1 MKKTFTI
8 LIAAIAAILMMN
20 LPVKAWA
27 DNNPDVTYDF
37 TGSDWTVSNG
47 TLSNGTVS
55 FTGAGGTNFK
65 MNSGYFI
72 MGKSGAYLNFPTY
85 SSAVSKI
92 VITGNSGASESVVQ
106 NIYVGDNA
114 VSTATTGATGTNTY
128 NIASTS
134 QTAGT
139 QYTLKVTSNHNTQIT
154 KIEIYYAS
162 GGGATTGTTTTV
174 TVPEGFKT
182 NINDGT
188 NAGTLS
194 AAVTVTE
201 GGASVEGATVT
212 WSSTNENVATIASNG
227 AVTLVASGKVKFRA
241 TYAGDNTTY
250 VGSYGETA
258 EMTITNTNPN
268 ANGGVNDPYTV
279 AEARSAIDANA
290 GVIGVYVTG
299 IVSQIVTDYE
309 QANGYISYNISTD
322 GLTTSNQLQ
331 VYRGTCNDGDI
342 IRVGDEV
349 VVTGNLTKWSSTYEF
364 EAGSTL
370 QSLKLVAPTF
380 NPAEGSVVSGTE
392 VTITNLHTGAT
403 IYYTTGNGDPN
414 TAYNGAITIN
424 EATTIKAKAVKDGY
438 TPSEI
443 VSVAYSIA
451 QPVAT
456 PQIQPA
462 GGSFSAAQNVSI
474 STTTDGATIYY
485 TTNGSEPTTSSS
497 VYSAPINVKTDMTIR
512 AIAVKDGM
520 ANSGIASATFDFY
533 AGLPFSWTSSF
544 GTSPIGVTNNGVSD
558 GNGYLKFDT
567 NGDNIILRINARP
580 GTLSFDVKGN
590 PSNNVWAGTCT
601 VETSTNGTEW
611 SSIASYDNISTSSYD
626 SKSIDLGE
634 SVRYIKWT
642 YSKTTGNLAMKN
654 ISLSAYVAPSPSIA
668 VDPAIVNTTAAG
680 ANGTVAVTY
689 SNFESFPPEVW
700 FCNSDGSAY
709 ASYSWVHT
717 SINGDNNVAYTIDAN
732 DGDARHAYFK
742 VKSGEI
748 ASEIVTINQAAYVAP
763 THTSNGDFIRISS
776 LDLLTDGCKVVIAAR
791 YDEDH
796 TNGYY
801 AMQNTASGK
810 PEGVSFTSTTTVES
824 DEILPST
831 IAGSAYISS
840 YYWTVSISIEN
851 NKTYYTF
858 TNTANPAQSIG
869 YSSGTNFSSASNTTW
884 TIERSTS
891 EETAMVGEYTGFV
904 IKNVDTNTRGFAF
917 NGSAYGAYATSN
929 MTGSG
934 YNFFLDLFVQTYS
947 LPITGCGDDA
957 GGYYLIA
964 SPVALDIAP
973 STANGFITG
982 NSTENRY
989 DLYRFNQ
996 SSSTEWENYKVGDG
1010 FNIVSGKGYLYASE
1024 SGTTLTFTGQPY
1036 NGDGVVSLT
1045 YDGNA
1050 PHFAG
1055 WNLIG
1060 NPYNTTAYLADSRD
1074 FYRMNP
1080 AGTGIIAATD
1090 NAIAL
1095 MEGIFVQ
1102 AANADDESVTFTTT
1116 NPNAKS
1122 ADSRIVLNLVGNNDN
1137 VIDRAI
1143 VRFNDRK
1150 SLSKLLL
1157 HEDNTN
1163 IYILQDSKK
1172 FAIVQSNGKADMPV
1186 NFKAKEMGKYTISV
1200 NTEGIDMDYLHL
1212 IDRLTGEDVNLL
1224 LDNSYSFVAS
1234 AQDVESRFILSFT
1247 ATGYNADADEPF
1259 AYQNGS
1265 EIIVNGEGELQI
1277 FDVTGRQI
1285 MTTTINGIESVN
1297 VSAKGVLILRLVGT
1311 EVKTQKMVVR

>member
-1 MKKTFTI
+1 
-8 LIAAIAAILMMN
+8 
-20 LPVKAWA
+20 
-27 DNNPDVTYDF
+27 
-37 TGSDWTVSNG
+37 
-47 TLSNGTVS
+47 
-55 FTGAGGTNFK
+55 
-65 MNSGYFI
+65 
-72 MGKSGAYLNFPTY
+72 
-85 SSAVSKI
+85 
-92 VITGNSGASESVVQ
+92 
-106 NIYVGDNA
+106 
-114 VSTATTGATGTNTY
+114 
-128 NIASTS
+128 
-134 QTAGT
+134 
-139 QYTLKVTSNHNTQIT
+139 
-154 KIEIYYAS
+154 
-162 GGGATTGTTTTV
+162 
-174 TVPEGFKT
+174 
-182 NINDGT
+182 
-188 NAGTLS
+188 
-194 AAVTVTE
+194 
-201 GGASVEGATVT
+201 
-212 WSSTNENVATIASNG
+212 
-227 AVTLVASGKVKFRA
+227 
-241 TYAGDNTTY
+241 
-250 VGSYGETA
+250 
-258 EMTITNTNPN
+258 
-268 ANGGVNDPYTV
+268 
-279 AEARSAIDANA
+279 
-290 GVIGVYVTG
+290 
-299 IVSQIVTDYE
+299 
-309 QANGYISYNISTD
+309 
-322 GLTTSNQLQ
+322 
-331 VYRGTCNDGDI
+331 
-342 IRVGDEV
+342 
-349 VVTGNLTKWSSTYEF
+349 
-364 EAGSTL
+364 
-370 QSLKLVAPTF
+370 
-380 NPAEGSVVSGTE
+380 
-392 VTITNLHTGAT
+392 
-403 IYYTTGNGDPN
+403 
-414 TAYNGAITIN
+414 
-424 EATTIKAKAVKDGY
+424 
-438 TPSEI
+438 
-443 VSVAYSIA
+443 
-451 QPVAT
+451 
-456 PQIQPA
+456 
-462 GGSFSAAQNVSI
+462 
-474 STTTDGATIYY
+474 
-485 TTNGSEPTTSSS
+485 
-497 VYSAPINVKTDMTIR
+497 MTIR

-689 SNFESFPPEVW
+689 SNFESFSPEVW

-929 MTGSG
+929 MAGSG
-934 YNFFLDLFVQTYS
+934 YNFFLDFFVQTYL
-947 LPITGCGDDA
+947 LPVTGCGDED
-957 GGYYLIA
+957 GHYYLIA
-964 SPVALDIAP
+964 SPVASVTPNADNGLIAGG
-973 STANGFITG
+973 NG
-982 NSTENRY
+982 NY

-996 SSSTEWENYKVGDG
+996 SGVNGEWENWRAGHED
-1010 FNIVSGKGYLYASE
+1010 FTALVSGRGYLYANRNDV
-1024 SGTTLTFTGQPY
+1024 TIRFTG
-1036 NGDGVVSLT
+1036 SLNSNDEEEIDLE
-1045 YDGNA
+1045 YDDDA
-1050 PHFAG
+1050 PNFTG
-1055 WNLIG
+1055 WNLVG
-1060 NPYNTTAYLADSRD
+1060 NPLSTNATIDKTS

-1080 AGTGIIAATD
+1080 EGTDVILASGTV
-1090 NAIAL
+1090 NV
-1095 MEGIFVQ
+1095 MEGIFVYASAENQ
-1102 AANADDESVTFTTT
+1102 TVTFTE
-1116 NPNAKS
+1116 
-1122 ADSRIVLNLVGNNDN
+1122 DSGDKRSNNSQIVLNVIGNNDN
-1137 VIDRAI
+1137 LIDRA
-1143 VRFNDRK
+1143 VARFNENDVLPK
-1150 SLSKLLL
+1150 FMLDES
-1157 HEDNTN
+1157 NTK
-1163 IYILQDSKK
+1163 IYIPQDGCRYAVVS
-1172 FAIVQSNGKADMPV
+1172 SEGKGTMPV

-1224 LDNSYSFVAS
+1224 LDNSYSFIAS

-1247 ATGYNADADEPF
+1247 ATGYNQDADEPF
-1259 AYQNGS
+1259 AFQNGS
-1265 EIIVNGEGELQI
+1265 DIIVNGTGELQI
-1277 FDVTGRQI
+1277 FDLMGRMVSTQNV
-1285 MTTTINGIESVN
+1285 NGIETIN
-1297 VSAKGVLILRLVGT
+1297 VKSQGVYIFRLN
-1311 EVKTQKMVVR
+1311 EKTQKIVVR